1 MHYYICTSIWSLDYS
16 TTLQINKKLWQKRG
30 RKVSS
35 EFIVDQTLIRVG
47 RGLVW
52 LLWIVIESIEK
63 IILDM
68 RISIER
74 GIYLLLQNGFFKN

>member
-1 MHYYICTSIWSLDYS
+1 MHYYICTSILVFSLFNNATNKQKAMAEERKES
-16 TTLQINKKLWQKRG
+16 T
-30 RKVSS
+30 S

-52 LLWIVIESIEK
+52 LLWIVIESMEK